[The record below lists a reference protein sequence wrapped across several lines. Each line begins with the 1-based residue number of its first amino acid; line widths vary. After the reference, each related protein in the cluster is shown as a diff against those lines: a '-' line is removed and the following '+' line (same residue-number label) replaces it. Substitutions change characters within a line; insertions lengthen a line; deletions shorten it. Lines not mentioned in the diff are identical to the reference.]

1 MELILN
7 IMKLYSAKEF
17 LKSMENC
24 THLLNIDD
32 NNFYAL
38 FCLGIT
44 NLLLKQN
51 ANKSY
56 NYLINH

>member
-1 MELILN
+1 MESLFNIIKLI
-7 IMKLYSAKEF
+7 SAKEF
-17 LKSMENC
+17 LKSMENF

-32 NNFYAL
+32 DNFYAL

-51 ANKSY
+51 ANKS
-56 NYLINH
+56 